1 MQTVQLSEQVSFSRI
16 VHGMWRL
23 REWGMDKQEL
33 LQLIEECMEMGI
45 TTFDHADIYGDYSC
59 EDLFGQALR
68 LKPSLRSSMQIVTKC
83 GIKLRSA
90 KYPEHLVNHY
100 DTSKEHIIR
109 SVENS
114 LRHFGTDY
122 VDTLLIH
129 RPDPFMDPAEV
140 AEAFAQLK
148 QEGKVLEFG
157 VSNFLPSQMELLA
170 SYLDMPL
177 ITNQLEI
184 SIMQFEHFEKGTIEK
199 CQEKRIA
206 PMAWSP
212 LAGGSI
218 FSASTERAVR
228 VKKTLEEIKEEIG
241 AGSIDEVM
249 YAWLLAHPAKIMPI
263 VGSGKMERIRTAAQA
278 VKLTLSRQQWFR
290 IYISSLG
297 HNVP

>member
-68 LKPSLRSSMQIVTKC
+68 LKPSLRSSIQIVTKC

-90 KYPEHLVNHY
+90 KYSEHLVNHY

-177 ITNQLEI
+177 VTNQLEI

-241 AGSIDEVM
+241 ADSIDEVM

-263 VGSGKMERIRTAAQA
+263 VGSGKLERIRTAAQA

-290 IYISSLG
+290 MYVSSLG

>member
-33 LQLIEECMEMGI
+33 LRLIEECLEMGI

-59 EDLFGQALR
+59 EALFGQALR
-68 LKPSLRSSMQIVTKC
+68 EKPDLRSSMQIVTKC
-83 GIKLRSA
+83 GIMLRSA
-90 KYPEHLVNHY
+90 AYPEHLVNHY

-157 VSNFLPSQMELLA
+157 VSNFLPSQMEMLA
-170 SYLDMPL
+170 SYLSMPL
-177 ITNQLEI
+177 VTNQLEI
-184 SIMQFEHFEKGTIEK
+184 SVMQFEHFEKGTIEK

-218 FSASTERAVR
+218 FSASTERATR
-228 VKKTLEEIKEEIG
+228 VKNTLEEIKEEIG
-241 AGSIDEVM
+241 ADSIDEIM
-249 YAWLLAHPAKIMPI
+249 YAWLLAHPAKMMPI
-263 VGSGKMERIRTAAQA
+263 VGSGKIERVRTAAQA

>member
-33 LQLIEECMEMGI
+33 LRLIEECLEMGI

-59 EDLFGQALR
+59 EALFGQALR
-68 LKPSLRSSMQIVTKC
+68 EKPALRSAMQIVTKC

-90 KYPEHLVNHY
+90 AYPEHLVNHY

-157 VSNFLPSQMELLA
+157 VSNFLPSQMEMLA
-170 SYLDMPL
+170 SYLSMPL
-177 ITNQLEI
+177 VTNQLEI
-184 SIMQFEHFEKGTIEK
+184 SVMQFEHFEKGTIEK

-212 LAGGSI
+212 LASGSI
-218 FSASTERAVR
+218 FSASTERATR
-228 VKKTLEEIKEEIG
+228 VKNTLEEIKEEIG
-241 AGSIDEVM
+241 ADSIDEVM
-249 YAWLLAHPAKIMPI
+249 YAWLLAHPAKMMPI
-263 VGSGKMERIRTAAQA
+263 VGSGKIERVRTAAQA